1 MYIHRFIKIGFKF
14 TTSNYIR
21 RGWVREYEYF
31 PSNLGNNHYTL
42 VTFTYGEIDRL
53 NNKTEYRLYI
63 LNEED
68 EFVDS
73 IFQCC
78 YENNVD
84 FLNESFDELFKSELL
99 IKHRDD
105 SINKLLT

>member
-1 MYIHRFIKIGFKF
+1 MYIHRFIKIGFQF
-14 TTSNYIR
+14 TSSNYTGR
-21 RGWVREYEYF
+21 NWVRKYKYF
-31 PSNLGNNHYTL
+31 PSNLGNNYYTL

-53 NNKTEYRLYI
+53 NNKTVYRLYI
-63 LNEED
+63 HNEESKI
-68 EFVDS
+68 VYS

-78 YENNVD
+78 YENNAD